1 MAAEQ
6 GVRVDEDGFRRLM
19 QEQRD
24 RAKADARSKKSA
36 HGDTSAYRSALDSLG
51 HAVEFTGYDE
61 TVSEAR
67 VAGVLVD
74 GVSVVSAHAGDEIEL
89 VLDRTPFYA
98 EGGGQLADAGR
109 ITLAGGAVI
118 EVRDVQSPIK
128 GLVAHRATVLS
139 GEVSIGEQAQALV
152 DLDRRRAISRA
163 HTATHMVHKAIR
175 EALGDTATQAGS
187 ENAPGRFR
195 FDFNASAALPL
206 SVLSDVEAKVN
217 ALLLDDLP
225 VTAEVAAST
234 ADSISVARS
243 PDTGGSSSRHKTSA
257 GSSKNITRSELG
269 SRSATR
275 CVSALAHERHV
286 STARANA

>member
-6 GVRVDEDGFRRLM
+6 GVQVDEDGFRRLM
-19 QEQRD
+19 KEQRD

-36 HGDTSAYRSALDSLG
+36 HGDTSVYRVVADLLG
-51 HAVEFTGYDE
+51 HAVEFTGYQE
-61 TVSEAR
+61 TVSEAL

-74 GVSVVSAHAGDEIEL
+74 GVSVPSAHAGDEIEL

-109 ITLAGGAVI
+109 IALANGAVI

-128 GLVAHRATVLS
+128 GLVVHQAMVVS
-139 GEVSIGEQAQALV
+139 GEVILGEQAQALV

-175 EALGDTATQAGS
+175 EATGDTATQARS
-187 ENAPGRFR
+187 EHAPGRFR

-206 SVLSDVEAKVN
+206 SVLSDVEARVN
-217 ALLLDDLP
+217 AVLIENLQ
-225 VTAEVAAST
+225 VRAEVMT
-234 ADSISVARS
+234 Q
-243 PDTGGSSSRHKTSA
+243 
-257 GSSKNITRSELG
+257 E
-269 SRSATR
+269 
-275 CVSALAHERHV
+275 E
-286 STARANA
+286 ARASGAVSYTHLTLP